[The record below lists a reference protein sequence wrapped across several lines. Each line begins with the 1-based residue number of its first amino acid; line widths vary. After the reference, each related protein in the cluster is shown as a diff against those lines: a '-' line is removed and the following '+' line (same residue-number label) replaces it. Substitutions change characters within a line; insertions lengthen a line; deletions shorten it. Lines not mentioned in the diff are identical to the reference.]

1 LLGHTKPESTV
12 RYPEIEMDPAA
23 LKLAEQ
29 TKVWVI
35 LSIAAITM
43 AAILPKAES
52 QDCINLVRRTS

>member
-1 LLGHTKPESTV
+1 LLGQTKPESTV
-12 RYPEIEMDPAA
+12 GYPGIEMNPA
-23 LKLAEQ
+23 LKVAEQ

-52 QDCINLVRRTS
+52 QDCIQFG